1 MAKVASDFKIVS
13 DLVKHEYKPEYGYCR
28 KVVTVN
34 ETAETVLSIGSV
46 LGKVTADGK
55 YKTSDPVAV
64 DGSEAAAAV
73 VVEAITVPAATDTEV
88 EVLVRGPVGVL
99 EDSAGG
105 LVFDV
110 AHDATQTATAEA
122 ELEALGFQVIR
133 KFL

>member
-1 MAKVASDFKIVS
+1 MAKVSTDFKIVS
-13 DLVKHEYKPEYGYCR
+13 DVVKHEYKPEFGYCR

-34 ETAETVLSIGSV
+34 EASETELSLGSV

-55 YKTSDPVAV
+55 YKVSDPDAV
-64 DGSEAAAAV
+64 DGSEVAAAV
-73 VVEAITVPAATDTEV
+73 VVAPLTVAATTDTEV

-99 EDSAGG
+99 ESAAGG

-122 ELEALGFQVIR
+122 ELEALGFQIIR